1 MPKVET
7 VKADAIIDL
16 KVGSKF
22 LQDLQGV
29 LFYISNLQPTNR
41 IQETVNKVNAQ
52 GEDSLDD
59 WEKSIYTML
68 VLITN
73 LEENAR
79 TAGLTAIEEIP
90 EAGLPLESPE

>member
-29 LFYISNLQPTNR
+29 LFYISSLQPTNR
-41 IQETVNKVNAQ
+41 IQETVNKVNSQ

-79 TAGLTAIEEIP
+79 TAGLTVIEEIP